1 MVLDSSWFW
10 FISRSCIDQRILH
23 LSRYSLYFIR
33 HYSEC
38 IVLTKL
44 DFSYVYYA
52 PPLVLGLFEH
62 NEPECYD
69 VMIFDD
75 CSSLPLLHPI
85 TLAIFGDSAPYFWTH
100 PYHVKL
106 FVFPSNHMIS
116 YDIICMYVCIYTVYI
131 YICHH
136 YIRDLPYSTIPSLFL
151 TRSDVFLVIIAY

>member
-38 IVLTKL
+38 I

-75 CSSLPLLHPI
+75 CSSLPLVHPI

-106 FVFPSNHMIS
+106 FICPSNHMIS
-116 YDIICMYVCIYTVYI
+116 YVCMCMYIF
-131 YICHH
+131 ICHH

-151 TRSDVFLVIIAY
+151 TRSDVFLVRSPFIAN